1 MWFKNAQ
8 IYGLKL
14 TPEQNALLKD
24 EVKFEEVLQ
33 QKAFRPCM
41 AQELST
47 IGFAPLFGRDVPAMS
62 FSTGPHHFVRLLE
75 ETKLLP
81 SSVIKVALE
90 EEVEKKESALG
101 RDLQKNE
108 IQALKTAITGQL
120 LERAF
125 SSQRDMLVY
134 INSEQGLAVVSVSSA
149 KRAERAIA
157 MLREAFGGSF
167 PAKHFQPRCVV
178 EDRLT
183 SWIEK
188 QELPQV
194 FALGS
199 DATLKSNDDL
209 GATVRVSRDDLLS
222 DEVLGHI
229 KAGKVITELQLIFED
244 SASFVLTSDLVLKR
258 LRPEDQYLEQNLPE
272 KTDDAVADMQSILM
286 IQADLL
292 DSIAACLIKTFDCEL
307 D

>member
-14 TPEQNALLKD
+14 TAEQSNILRDEIKFDDLLAA
-24 EVKFEEVLQ
+24 
-33 QKAFRPCM
+33 KAFRPCM

-47 IGFAPLFGRDVPAMS
+47 IGFAPLFGRLSPQMC
-62 FSTGPHHFVRLLE
+62 FSSGPHHFLRLLE

-90 EEVEKKESALG
+90 DEIDKKENALG
-101 RDLQKNE
+101 RELHKNE
-108 IQALKTAITGQL
+108 IQTLKTAITGQL

-134 INSEQGLAVVSVSSA
+134 INTDKNFAMVSVSSA
-149 KRAERAIA
+149 KRADRAIA

-167 PAKHFQPRCVV
+167 PAKHYQPRCVV
-178 EDRLT
+178 EDRMT
-183 SWIEK
+183 TWISK

-194 FALGS
+194 FALGT
-199 DATLKSNDDL
+199 DMTLKSVDDV
-209 GATVRVSRDDLLS
+209 GTTVRISKEDLMS

-229 KAGKVITELQLIFED
+229 NAGKMVTELQLIFED
-244 SASFVLTSDLVLKR
+244 SASLVLTSDLVVKR

-272 KTDDAVADMQSILM
+272 RSDDAIADMQSLLLV
-286 IQADLL
+286 QADIFERLVETL
-292 DSIAACLIKTFDCEL
+292 VKTFDCEL

>member
-47 IGFAPLFGRDVPAMS
+47 IGFAPLFGRDVPAMA

-134 INSEQGLAVVSVSSA
+134 INSEPACCARPSAALSRPSTSSPA
-149 KRAERAIA
+149 AWWKIA
-157 MLREAFGGSF
+157 
-167 PAKHFQPRCVV
+167 
-178 EDRLT
+178 
-183 SWIEK
+183 
-188 QELPQV
+188 
-194 FALGS
+194 
-199 DATLKSNDDL
+199 
-209 GATVRVSRDDLLS
+209 
-222 DEVLGHI
+222 
-229 KAGKVITELQLIFED
+229 
-244 SASFVLTSDLVLKR
+244 
-258 LRPEDQYLEQNLPE
+258 
-272 KTDDAVADMQSILM
+272 
-286 IQADLL
+286 
-292 DSIAACLIKTFDCEL
+292 
-307 D
+307 